1 MKKGKRRGLRKREAL
16 KIETYRLAFKVAIRH
31 GRKYGVAGDRA
42 EDMALRLKYAGMPA
56 QAIRIEKDYGGH
68 DRYASAVLP

>member
-1 MKKGKRRGLRKREAL
+1 MRKREAL

-42 EDMALRLKYAGMPA
+42 EDIASDAYLVQARGALKRLTA
-56 QAIRIEKDYGGH
+56 KDQIG
-68 DRYASAVLP
+68 RASCRE